1 MVLVI
6 SRYTWYR
13 FYKKLE
19 EKLGEKAL
27 KIIVKTLLGLLIA
40 LFAFVMRSN
49 DSVQINTLR
58 T

>member
-19 EKLGEKAL
+19 EKLSEKSF
-27 KIIVKTLLGLLIA
+27 KDHRENFIGII
-40 LFAFVMRSN
+40 
-49 DSVQINTLR
+49 DR
-58 T
+58 TVCVCHAK

>member
-27 KIIVKTLLGLLIA
+27 KIIVKNFIGII
-40 LFAFVMRSN
+40 
-49 DSVQINTLR
+49 DR
-58 T
+58 TVCVCHAK